1 MTRRLVLMGSGET
14 TPTMVETHKRVLGAL
29 GPDPDAVLL
38 DTPYGFQENAGEI
51 TERTVNYFARNV
63 EATIRPVTLRSVAGV
78 STAVLESAIERVAEA
93 DWVFAG
99 PGSPT
104 YLLRQWGQSR
114 LPDVL
119 RDRLARPGAMVF
131 ASAAVCTLGTH
142 TLPVYEIYKV
152 GQAPAWEPGLEVLAA
167 AGLRCVAIPHF
178 DNAEG
183 GTHDTRYCYLGEQR
197 LRLLED
203 QLPDDVWVLGIDEH
217 TAMVVDLDDD
227 TVTVEGRGGVTIR
240 RRGASTVIPAG
251 QRTTLA
257 EIRAVAAGTSAD
269 TPRGLSS
276 APPAAAVEVV
286 APADAAPPGGLLEAV
301 APHTAAFEQ
310 ALGDDDAIGA
320 ADAVLAVERAIHE
333 WGADTQ
339 QSDEVDRARD
349 LLRRMVVRLA
359 RVAQQG
365 LHDHRRL
372 VAAPVETLLDLRRQA
387 RSDRDFAT
395 ADHIRDAL
403 AAGGVEVRDTPDGA
417 EWDFDEERTGRN

>member
-1 MTRRLVLMGSGET
+1 MGSGET

-38 DTPYGFQENAGEI
+38 DTPYGFQENADEI
-51 TERTVNYFARNV
+51 TERTVAYFARNV
-63 EATIRPVTLRSVAGV
+63 EATVRPVTLRSVGAV
-78 STAVLESAIERVAEA
+78 STAVLETAIERIAEA

-104 YLLRQWGQSR
+104 YLLHQWAQSR

-119 RDRLARPGAMVF
+119 KARLGRAGAMVF

-152 GQAPAWEPGLEVLAA
+152 GQTPRWEPGLEVLVA

-197 LRLLED
+197 LRFLEE

-217 TAMVVDLDDD
+217 TAMIVDLEED
-227 TVTVEGRGGVTIR
+227 TVTVEGRGGVTVR
-240 RRGASTVIPAG
+240 RRDGSTVIAAG

-257 EIRAVAAGTSAD
+257 EMRAIATGASGGTTS
-269 TPRGLSS
+269 T
-276 APPAAAVEVV
+276 
-286 APADAAPPGGLLEAV
+286 APATPPEPAPDEPAPPGGLLEAV
-301 APHTAAFEQ
+301 EPHAAAFER
-310 ALGDDDAIGA
+310 ALADDDAIGA
-320 ADAVLAVERAIHE
+320 ADAVLAIERTIHE
-333 WGADTQ
+333 WAADTQ
-339 QSDEVDRARD
+339 QSDEVGRARD
-349 LLRRMVVRLA
+349 LMRRLVVKLA

-372 VAAPVETLLDLRRQA
+372 VATPVETLLDLRRQA
-387 RSDRDFAT
+387 RTDRDYAT
-395 ADHIRDAL
+395 ADQIRDAL

-417 EWDFDEERTGRN
+417 EWDFDEERTGSN